1 VEQLG
6 YAPKPV
12 AVVAGWAGALA
23 ALGWALLTDDV
34 PGRVIALAAVGL
46 LGTLALVG
54 TVVRPRL
61 AMDSDGLRVGRLRGA
76 RYWPWSSVHRV
87 EVVTGG
93 RFGRR
98 VGMLEL
104 DAVDPDGTEQLV
116 VLTALDLGA
125 DPVEVA
131 AELDRVRARPGRDRR
146 SS

>member
-1 VEQLG
+1 MEQLG

-12 AVVAGWAGALA
+12 VVVAGWVGAVG
-23 ALGWALLTDDV
+23 ALGWVLLTDDL

-54 TVVRPRL
+54 TAVRPRL
-61 AMDSDGLRVGRLRGA
+61 AIAADGLRVGRLRGT
-76 RYWPWSSVHRV
+76 RYWPWSAVHRV
-87 EVVTGG
+87 EVVTSG

-98 VGMLEL
+98 VGMLEI
-104 DAVDPDGTEQLV
+104 DAVDPAGTERLV

-131 AELDRVRARPGRDRR
+131 AELDRVRDRR
-146 SS
+146 SR

>member
-1 VEQLG
+1 MEQLG

-12 AVVAGWAGALA
+12 VVVAGWVGAVG
-23 ALGWALLTDDV
+23 ALGWVLLTDDL

-54 TVVRPRL
+54 TAVRPRL
-61 AMDSDGLRVGRLRGA
+61 AIAADGLRVGRLRGT
-76 RYWPWSSVHRV
+76 RYWPWSAVHRV
-87 EVVTGG
+87 EVVTSG

-98 VGMLEL
+98 VGMLEI
-104 DAVDPDGTEQLV
+104 DAVDPDGTERLV

-131 AELDRVRARPGRDRR
+131 AEVERVRDRR
-146 SS
+146 SR

>member
-1 VEQLG
+1 MEQLR

-12 AVVAGWAGALA
+12 VVVAGWMGAVA
-23 ALGWALLTDDV
+23 ALGWALLTDDP

-46 LGTLALVG
+46 LSMLALVG

-61 AMDSDGLRVGRLRGA
+61 ATDPNGLRVGRLRGA
-76 RYWPWSSVHRV
+76 RYWPWPAVHRV
-87 EVVTGG
+87 EVVTSG

-98 VGMLEL
+98 VGMLEI
-104 DAVDPDGTEQLV
+104 DAVDPDGTERLV

-131 AELDRVRARPGRDRR
+131 AELDRVRARWG
-146 SS
+146 

>member
-1 VEQLG
+1 MEQLG

-12 AVVAGWAGALA
+12 VVVAGWVGAVG
-23 ALGWALLTDDV
+23 ALGWVLLTDDL

-54 TVVRPRL
+54 TAVRPRL
-61 AMDSDGLRVGRLRGA
+61 AIAADGLRVGRLRGT
-76 RYWPWSSVHRV
+76 RYWPWSAVHRV
-87 EVVTGG
+87 EVVTSG

-98 VGMLEL
+98 VGMLEI
-104 DAVDPDGTEQLV
+104 DAVDTDGTERLV

-131 AELDRVRARPGRDRR
+131 AELDRVRDRR
-146 SS
+146 SR